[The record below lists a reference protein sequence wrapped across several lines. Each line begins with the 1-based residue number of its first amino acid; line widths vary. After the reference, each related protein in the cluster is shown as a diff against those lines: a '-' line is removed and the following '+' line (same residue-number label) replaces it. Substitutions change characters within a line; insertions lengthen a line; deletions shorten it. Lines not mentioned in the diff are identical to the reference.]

1 MKKNSW
7 VSAMFLFLVPF
18 TMTIAFPGI
27 AGAGDSAT
35 YEQTVARWTSYK
47 DVADWMHKEFTYDMG
62 KSKMV
67 HGWQP
72 QTPEQSFKSKSGICQ
87 DGALFAKDALNRIN
101 PAYQAKIVF
110 IKNRQGPP
118 HHWVASFR
126 VDGKLYIIDYAAGAH
141 WRSIMGVHGPYD
153 SLDDY
158 RRFLSTLAISNFDC
172 ELVKETDK

>member
-7 VSAMFLFLVPF
+7 ASAMFLFLASF
-18 TMTIAFPGI
+18 TVMIAFQGI
-27 AGAGDSAT
+27 AGAADAAT

-47 DVADWMHKEFTYDMG
+47 DVADWMHREFSYDQG
-62 KSKMV
+62 KCKTV

-72 QTPEQSFKSKSGICQ
+72 QTPEQSFKLKSGICQ

-118 HHWVASFR
+118 HHWVTSFR
-126 VDGKLYIIDYAAGAH
+126 ADGKLYIIDFAAGAR
-141 WRSIMGVHGPYD
+141 WRSIMGLHGPYD

-158 RRFLSTLAISNFDC
+158 RRFLATLAISNFDC

>member
-1 MKKNSW
+1 MKRNPR
-7 VSAMFLFLVPF
+7 VSAMFLFLVSF
-18 TMTIAFPGI
+18 TMMTAFRGI
-27 AGAGDSAT
+27 AGAADSAT
-35 YEQTVARWTSYK
+35 YDQTVARWTSYK
-47 DVADWMHKEFTYDMG
+47 DVADWMHREFTYDTG
-62 KSKMV
+62 KSKTV

-118 HHWVASFR
+118 NHWVTSFR
-126 VDGKLYIIDYAAGAH
+126 ADGKLYIIDYAAGGR

-158 RRFLSTLAISNFDC
+158 MRFLSSLTVPKFEC
-172 ELVKETDK
+172 ELVRETDK